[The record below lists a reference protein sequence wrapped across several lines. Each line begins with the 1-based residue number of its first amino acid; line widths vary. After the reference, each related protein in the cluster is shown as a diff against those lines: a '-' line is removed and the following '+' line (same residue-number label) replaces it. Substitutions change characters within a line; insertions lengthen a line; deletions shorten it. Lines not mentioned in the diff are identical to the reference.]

1 MGLLLEK
8 SAPVCG
14 LREHHR
20 EITPRGS
27 RGVIPPTETKRVVA
41 VVVGASLLLAGCAVS
56 TQVTLSQRSGLEQ
69 QLLVRALERAVAQL
83 APPRFAG
90 RRVALELFALT
101 RDRAFAEAFVAAQL
115 ERHGA
120 RVVPAAQAADLR
132 LRVFASVWGVDH
144 AETLVGIP
152 AFRAPAV
159 DVGVP
164 EIALFK
170 STRNRGYSEVQVYAF
185 DGRTGEFVAGQSP
198 VGIGRAKY
206 NRYTVLILIRFT
218 LTDIEQRTE

>member
-1 MGLLLEK
+1 MA
-8 SAPVCG
+8 S
-14 LREHHR
+14 
-20 EITPRGS
+20 TGS
-27 RGVIPPTETKRVVA
+27 RGISPLTGIKRVVA
-41 VVVGASLLLAGCAVS
+41 SCAAAGVVLAGCAVS
-56 TQVTLSQRSGLEQ
+56 TQVTLTKRSGLEQ

-83 APPRFAG
+83 DPPRFAG
-90 RRVALELFALT
+90 NRVALELFALT
-101 RDRAFAEAFVAAQL
+101 QDRAFAEAFMAAQL

-120 RVVPAAQAADLR
+120 RVVPEGQAADLR
-132 LRVFASVWGVDH
+132 LRVFSSVWGVDH

-152 AFRAPAV
+152 AFRTPGV

-164 EIALFK
+164 EVALFK

-198 VGIGRAKY
+198 VGLGRAKY